1 MEKVAIII
9 PAYNEENAIK
19 KLISSIHKLS
29 FSDKYSIYPIVI
41 NDCSTDNTLKI
52 ALGESCTVLNLPINL
67 GIGSAVQCGYK
78 YAYANNFQLAVRID
92 GDGQHP
98 PKEIEKLLNAF
109 QKGNVDILIGSRF
122 LDSTGFQSSI
132 IRRLGIKYFQLLI
145 KIFSGITITDCTSG
159 FRLLNRKA
167 MQLSTKYYPDEYP
180 EPESIILFSNKGLS
194 LGEVSVN
201 MIERQGGVSSI
212 NSFGSIYYIFKV
224 SLAIFFTFI
233 RLNFQK
239 N

>member
-19 KLISSIHKLS
+19 ALITSIHQIS
-29 FSDKYSIYPIVI
+29 FTDKYSIYPIVI

-52 ALGESCTVLNLPINL
+52 ALEENCTVLNLPINL

-78 YAYANNFQLAVRID
+78 YAYANNFQFAVRID

-109 QKGNVDILIGSRF
+109 QKGNKDILIGSRF
-122 LDSTGFQSSI
+122 LNSTGFQSSI
-132 IRRLGIKYFQLLI
+132 IRRIGIKYFQLLI
-145 KIFSGITITDCTSG
+145 KLFSGITITDCTSG

-167 MQLSTKYYPDEYP
+167 MQLSTEYYPDEYP

>member
-19 KLISSIHKLS
+19 KLISSIHQLS
-29 FSDKYSIYPIVI
+29 FSDKYSIHPIVI

-145 KIFSGITITDCTSG
+145 KLFSGITITDCTSG

-167 MQLSTKYYPDEYP
+167 MQLSTEYYPDEYP

>member
-19 KLISSIHKLS
+19 KLISSIHQLS
-29 FSDKYSIYPIVI
+29 FSDKYSIHPIVI

-167 MQLSTKYYPDEYP
+167 MQLSTEYYPDEYP